1 MPSRQQ
7 DAIKKRRRIRSL
19 NHDEFSPAWQCHAM
33 QRAKS
38 GIAGLGDRLRRSR
51 SNAIASPGVAGFCCF
66 SASPDAGWLF
76 AVLGTPHVW
85 AKNERLHT
93 DRWKQNAKTELLM
106 ADTLAS
112 VFYQQ

>member
-1 MPSRQQ
+1 
-7 DAIKKRRRIRSL
+7 
-19 NHDEFSPAWQCHAM
+19 M

-51 SNAIASPGVAGFCCF
+51 SHAIASPGVAGFCCF

-85 AKNERLHT
+85 VKKDDCTRGSRPVETKPKNRAFDGGYTGPRVLPTIT
-93 DRWKQNAKTELLM
+93 DEIHVSEQH
-106 ADTLAS
+106 S
-112 VFYQQ
+112 